1 MHLILIQANVATPD
15 FHVTST
21 EGQLSGLA
29 CNLRATKAA
38 KNSILWL
45 WQSPLIITLPP
56 MSTKRRAEKPST
68 AHLPQVPTAPEP
80 KSAHRLADSQGMDA
94 RAQGVPIPIV
104 HKKQKQIIK
113 YEESETPNPDIA
125 SDGTAPGIAAAATA
139 EHSVTGPSIP
149 CNVKEMIRDA
159 VYNCRWWDT
168 ALCTEPA
175 G

>member
-1 MHLILIQANVATPD
+1 
-15 FHVTST
+15 
-21 EGQLSGLA
+21 
-29 CNLRATKAA
+29 
-38 KNSILWL
+38 
-45 WQSPLIITLPP
+45 

-113 YEESETPNPDIA
+113 YEESEAPNPDIA
-125 SDGTAPGIAAAATA
+125 SEGTAPGIAAAATA

-149 CNVKEMIRDA
+149 CDVKTMIRDA
-159 VYNCRWWDT
+159 VYHSAGAT
-168 ALCTEPA
+168 AVGGPLPCPLDPQPPPA
-175 G
+175 TPLHSSPRMAERRTDESAHGPRSGMPGMGL

>member
-1 MHLILIQANVATPD
+1 
-15 FHVTST
+15 
-21 EGQLSGLA
+21 
-29 CNLRATKAA
+29 
-38 KNSILWL
+38 
-45 WQSPLIITLPP
+45 

-68 AHLPQVPTAPEP
+68 AHLPQVPTAPNP

-149 CNVKEMIRDA
+149 CDVKTMIRDA
-159 VYNCRWWDT
+159 VYHSAGAT
-168 ALCTEPA
+168 AVGGPLPCPLNPQVNVNGIGELRFPLAEQTLQSLA
-175 G
+175 AMMKQVTCSVHRIFVFWCADLLYIHGFRS